1 MKPTAVIVVS
11 LLIFGGVGWL
21 LFKDGPSTSTPHSG
35 TALQQ
40 PSTLFPAAEF
50 VEEKPPLDVESTSL
64 IESRQRTRDATLALQ
79 QAVAARKIAEAEL
92 QQTERS
98 VEELESFIETIEAR
112 GEDPVDYAD
121 EGLAMFQPAF
131 NAYMDAFHR
140 LELAETMEKVA
151 ADELAAAEQD
161 LARIVTASGD
171 GQ

>member
-1 MKPTAVIVVS
+1 MKATAVIVVS

-21 LFKDGPSTSTPHSG
+21 LFNDGPSTSTSHSG
-35 TALQQ
+35 AAAEQ
-40 PSTLFPAAEF
+40 PSTHLPETE
-50 VEEKPPLDVESTSL
+50 VGKEKPVLDVESTSL
-64 IESRQRTRDATLALQ
+64 IESRQRIRDATLALQ
-79 QAVAARKIAEAEL
+79 QAVAARKSAEAEL

-131 NAYMDAFHR
+131 NAYMDAFDR
-140 LELAETMEKVA
+140 LELAETMEK
-151 ADELAAAEQD
+151 AAAEE
-161 LARIVTASGD
+161 LATAEQELERIVTASGD